1 MKGHSRNDG
10 RKHAGSI
17 IVEFALSVLLL
28 MLLLA
33 AAADFSRIFFHAI
46 TVANASGA
54 ASFWGAQS
62 VVKAADFTR
71 IATVATNDAQDLP
84 GVSVTPMQFCDCPGN
99 TSGLAEAVDCNND
112 TCSGYGR
119 PRGYS
124 RVMVQQTFEPLFPWT
139 GIFDDTGVIRIAWT
153 RVR

>member
-1 MKGHSRNDG
+1 M
-10 RKHAGSI
+10 
-17 IVEFALSVLLL
+17 VEFALSVLLL
-28 MLLLA
+28 MLLMA
-33 AAADFSRIFFHAI
+33 AAADFSRVFFHSI

-71 IATVATNDAQDLP
+71 IATVATNDAQDIP

-99 TSGLAEAVDCNND
+99 TSGLAGEVDCNND
-112 TCSGYGR
+112 SCAGYGT

-124 RVMVQQTFEPLFPWT
+124 RVMVQQTFETLFPWP
-139 GIFDDTGVIRIAWT
+139 GISDDVGVMRIAWT